1 MNAMLETF
9 HVDPTGCQF
18 HLKQAWERKFR
29 KYGMDT
35 RRKDIPR
42 TFLEFIDV
50 LNGAIYLNVNWEWT
64 KYFLDMYMNN
74 IRMHVESE
82 HSNFPPALLE
92 PFRKC
97 FDYLKKN
104 YFTEGGKYFVG
115 KFANY
120 SRSIAD
126 SHFVCTNNTNES
138 VNSALNKKLGAI
150 YSKKR
155 LAEELADFYEDR
167 RDRLEEF
174 LAEEK
179 DGIRSKELLKKY
191 AEQKHIHEKYFRY
204 MNGFISWRNMDPA
217 NADHH
222 LYIGYE
228 MFFVTWEKF
237 CEGVRRFLASR
248 KPRILSICQH

>member
-1 MNAMLETF
+1 MAILPNKLQATYKKMFGHVARVFQEEFNQPLRPSLVTVDFEKSAMNAMIETF
-9 HVDPTGCQF
+9 HIDPTGCQF

-74 IRMHVESE
+74 IRMHVESK

-120 SRSIAD
+120 SQSIAD
-126 SHFVCTNNTNES
+126 SHFVCTNN
-138 VNSALNKKLGAI
+138 
-150 YSKKR
+150 
-155 LAEELADFYEDR
+155 R
-167 RDRLEEF
+167 RNLR
-174 LAEEK
+174 
-179 DGIRSKELLKKY
+179 RSWPTSTRTDETDWKN
-191 AEQKHIHEKYFRY
+191 F
-204 MNGFISWRNMDPA
+204 
-217 NADHH
+217 
-222 LYIGYE
+222 
-228 MFFVTWEKF
+228 
-237 CEGVRRFLASR
+237 
-248 KPRILSICQH
+248 